1 MDLRINGGMDM
12 SIDEW
17 VGGWTGGWADGL
29 AGVWMDRR
37 AQAEITL
44 ACTQAR
50 RCVGM
55 RATMHREVC
64 TQQRAACH
72 ASPGTALCRMRRIPP
87 SGDRRTGA
95 QLQRERVDAVRGAVD
110 AVGGAGSLVVEV
122 NSTIDCVP
130 VATGHVGGLQVIAA
144 QATSVELH
152 RDNLFGRTPAC
163 LLVVER
169 EEARWA
175 GRAV

>member
-1 MDLRINGGMDM
+1 
-12 SIDEW
+12 
-17 VGGWTGGWADGL
+17 
-29 AGVWMDRR
+29 
-37 AQAEITL
+37 
-44 ACTQAR
+44 
-50 RCVGM
+50 
-55 RATMHREVC
+55 MHSEVC

-95 QLQRERVDAVRGAVD
+95 QLQRERVDAVRGA
-110 AVGGAGSLVVEV
+110 GWFVVEV
-122 NSTIDCVP
+122 DSTVDRVP

-144 QATSVELH
+144 QAAPVGLVCDDS
-152 RDNLFGRTPAC
+152 RTPAC

-169 EEARWA
+169 EEPRRA